1 MKSNFNN
8 EANEAAGDLFLAEL
22 RPGESGQILG
32 VCGESP
38 ADRRLMDLGLLPK
51 TPIRVLRRSPLGDPT
66 VYEFR
71 GYRLCLREIDAA
83 RVRVRPDSGQKAP
96 PGVGSRLQ
104 TPA

>member
-1 MKSNFNN
+1 MKSNFNTK
-8 EANEAAGDLFLAEL
+8 ESTDLLLAEL
-22 RPGESGQILG
+22 RPGESGRVLG
-32 VCGESP
+32 VCGEGP

-83 RVRVRPDSGQKAP
+83 RVRVRPDPGQQAP
-96 PGVGSRLQ
+96 PGARSGVQ
-104 TPA
+104 TPS